1 MEAEITGGQGL
12 RWLPSPRRVRRR
24 RRRRRARHSS
34 PNGPFDNTRCAPRA
48 APRPRPRNPPP
59 DEPDDVPRAD
69 RDPPSWKGSDMTVW
83 AAPPR
88 ALSPTIPSESEPPFP
103 GDERVERRIQA
114 YVRWNAAIM
123 VGDVVDGTTPRS
135 PCRGGMERVAARQ
148 AAADP
153 LRHLTAERAGPTG
166 GRRIGL
172 DAGGARSD
180 RTVRARH
187 LMLTGRR
194 RIRPGRHP
202 QGAATALRGRR
213 AVDRAASAAPTGP
226 SRRAGRIGAAQGVP
240 DVPTRRLGMVRMRT
254 AAVVRSTTVPRGM
267 DR

>member
-123 VGDVVDGTTPRS
+123 VSDVVDGTTPRS
-135 PCRGGMERVAARQ
+135 PCRGGMEPVAARQ

-194 RIRPGRHP
+194 RIRPVRHP
-202 QGAATALRGRR
+202 QSAIDGTSGSTRRRSRCECRANWSIAASWTDRCCARRSGCTDSTTGNGPNENRGRR
-213 AVDRAASAAPTGP
+213 PVHNGSARDG
-226 SRRAGRIGAAQGVP
+226 
-240 DVPTRRLGMVRMRT
+240 
-254 AAVVRSTTVPRGM
+254 
-267 DR
+267 